1 MMEMMEIV
9 TVCMPLAD
17 NISITL
23 LPLGFGY
30 RMLARSGILLR
41 QIPEYVYLFRKHIP
55 YAQ

>member
-1 MMEMMEIV
+1 MEIV